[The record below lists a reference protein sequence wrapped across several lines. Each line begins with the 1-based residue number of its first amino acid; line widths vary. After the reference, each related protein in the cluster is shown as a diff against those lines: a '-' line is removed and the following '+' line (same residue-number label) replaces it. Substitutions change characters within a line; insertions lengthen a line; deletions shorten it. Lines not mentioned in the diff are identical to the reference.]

1 MKTGE
6 VYKVTH
12 VQKGTFKCRILHVGK
27 IAIYATITDLGTLW
41 MDIKVGDE
49 VRLTRRLVKFKK
61 ET

>member
-6 VYKVTH
+6 VYKATH
-12 VQKGTFKCRILHVGK
+12 KHKGSFKCRILHIGRL
-27 IAIYATITDLGTLW
+27 AIYATITDIGTLW

-61 ET
+61 EK